1 MTLSG
6 QTIKNLRE
14 IINEKSQYRSGP
26 ELVDFF
32 NKLGF
37 HDRYGDGFPSRW
49 LYTEENLK
57 KINGTSDIDECIKT
71 VFAPNNFI
79 DNPKLLLQLLE
90 EFNKYLSYDGWK
102 AIIIGKVITFQKAN
116 FDFNETFKIDVNKIT
131 EEDFK
136 NIKITSLNISN
147 LPIESCLLPIIEQ
160 RIDEI
165 DQCVKNN
172 APLATIFLCGSVLE
186 GILSAIALQKPQ
198 SFNTADSSPKDNVT
212 GRIKPFNKWTLKDYI
227 DVAHELGYIDL
238 DVKKFSHV
246 VQDFRNYIHPYQQ
259 MTQNF
264 SPNIETA
271 KLCVQVIKIAI
282 NQIGDLKNNNRT
294 N

>member
-71 VFAPNNFI
+71 VFAQNNFI
-79 DNPKLLLQLLE
+79 D
-90 EFNKYLSYDGWK
+90 
-102 AIIIGKVITFQKAN
+102 
-116 FDFNETFKIDVNKIT
+116 
-131 EEDFK
+131 
-136 NIKITSLNISN
+136 
-147 LPIESCLLPIIEQ
+147 
-160 RIDEI
+160 
-165 DQCVKNN
+165 
-172 APLATIFLCGSVLE
+172 
-186 GILSAIALQKPQ
+186 
-198 SFNTADSSPKDNVT
+198 
-212 GRIKPFNKWTLKDYI
+212 
-227 DVAHELGYIDL
+227 VAKELGYIDL
-238 DVKKFSHV
+238 DVQKFSHV
-246 VQDFRNYIHPYQQ
+246 LQNFRNYIHPYQQ
-259 MTQNF
+259 LHEKF
-264 SPNIETA
+264 SPNIDTA